1 MLLRARV
8 VLPVTAPPLG
18 DGAVL
23 VSGGR
28 VAAVG
33 RWPDLRRAWS
43 GPATDLGDVILL
55 PGLIN
60 AHCHLEYTGFAGHLP
75 PPRSFTDWIK
85 GVLALKAGWGW
96 SEFAASW
103 LLGAR
108 QLLESGVTTVVDIAA
123 VPELLPEVREA
134 TPLRVISCLEM
145 TGLRSGRPAEPV
157 LGAALGLAAR
167 LNAGR
172 GGGGL
177 SPHAPYSTTA
187 RLVTL
192 AAQAARDR
200 GLPLTLHAAESVEE
214 FSMFMHRRGPMYA
227 WLAPQRDMS
236 DCGLGSPV
244 SHLARCDALGPRSL
258 LAHVN
263 YLWDPDARLLGESG
277 TSVVHCPQ
285 SHAYFGHLRFPRE
298 ALELAGVNVCLGTDS
313 LLSTRVKGRTLPR
326 LSVFDELRAF
336 AGNAPGLAPARV
348 LHYATANTARALGL
362 AGQRG
367 ELRPGADADLIAIPF
382 SGPAAEAVAH
392 AVTGHAGPVAAS
404 MIAGEWAVP
413 PAGHS
418 QP

>member
-28 VAAVG
+28 IAAVG
-33 RWPDLRRAWS
+33 PWPDLRRASS
-43 GPATDLGDVILL
+43 GTVTDLGDVILL

-96 SEFAASW
+96 SEFALSW
-103 LLGAR
+103 LAGAR
-108 QLLESGVTTVVDIAA
+108 QMLASGATTVVDVAA

-134 TPLRVISCLEM
+134 TPLRIVSCLEM
-145 TGLRSGRPAEPV
+145 TGLRRGRPPERTLGDALALAGRLRV
-157 LGAALGLAAR
+157 GHGAA
-167 LNAGR
+167 
-172 GGGGL
+172 GL

-192 AAQAARDR
+192 AAQAARER
-200 GLPLTLHAAESVEE
+200 GLPLTIHAAESVEE
-214 FSMFMHRRGPMYA
+214 FSMFMHRRGPMHD
-227 WLAPQRDMS
+227 WLAPQRDMG

-244 SHLARCDALGPRSL
+244 AHLARCDALGPHTL

-263 YLWDPDARLLGESG
+263 YLDGADAPLLAESG

-285 SHAYFGHLRFPRE
+285 SHAYFGHQRFPRE
-298 ALELAGVNVCLGTDS
+298 VLERAGVNVCLGTDS
-313 LLSTRVKGRTLPR
+313 LLSTRVQGRTLPR
-326 LSVFDELRAF
+326 LSLFDELRAC
-336 AGNAPGLAPARV
+336 AAAKPAPEPGALLRAVTVNP
-348 LHYATANTARALGL
+348 ARALGL
-362 AGQRG
+362 AGRRG
-367 ELRPGADADLIAIPF
+367 ELRPHADADLIAIPYA
-382 SGPAAEAVAH
+382 GAAAAAAAY
-392 AVTGHAGPVAAS
+392 AVTAHAGPVAAS
-404 MIAGEWAVP
+404 MIAGEWAMP
-413 PAGHS
+413 PAGHN
-418 QP
+418 Q